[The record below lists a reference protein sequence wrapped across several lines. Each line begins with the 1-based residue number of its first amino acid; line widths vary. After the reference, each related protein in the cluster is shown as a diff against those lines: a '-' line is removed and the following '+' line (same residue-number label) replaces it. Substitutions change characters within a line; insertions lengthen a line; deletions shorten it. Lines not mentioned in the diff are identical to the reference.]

1 VVRDRDFAGE
11 LRDSLYE
18 AMMDGAREIFQADL
32 ALQPLHKQ
40 LFSWLSY
47 GLVRAMVGITGYGP
61 KHWQADEE
69 TPGTTP
75 TE

>member
-1 VVRDRDFAGE
+1 MTV
-11 LRDSLYE
+11 
-18 AMMDGAREIFQADL
+18 GAREVLQSDL
-32 ALQPLHKQ
+32 ARQPLHKQ

-61 KHWQADEE
+61 KHWQAEEE
-69 TPGTTP
+69 TPGTTL